1 MWLAVVMVVVA
12 ILYLACRKPR
22 GFPPGPPRLP
32 LVGFLPFMEQQLPHK
47 QLWNLSSTYGPVVGL
62 YLGTQPCVIVNG
74 WEAVKEALL
83 NDDLNGRPENVFFK
97 IVFGGQ
103 RGIMFVEGDL
113 WKEQRRFALHQ
124 FRNLGF
130 AKRSHETVVHEETRA
145 LLQEIRKAEG
155 SITLWEMLGVSN
167 LIILWAVMGG
177 TRLERSDDRLW
188 DLVVRLN
195 AVFRAGDISG
205 GIVQSFPFVR
215 HLLPKDHS
223 FNIVKDGLHLVN
235 DFIQEAID
243 EHRKELDPN
252 DPRDFIDL
260 YLIEMDKHKDS
271 PDTTFIEQQLA
282 ASCNDIFTAGTE
294 TGSATV
300 SFGVLLMALHP
311 EVMAKVQKE
320 LDEVV
325 GRSRLPSMD
334 DRSKLPYTDATLS
347 EVFRFRGAAPISVP
361 HKAMKDTI
369 LQGSRVPA
377 ETIVLVNLYSV
388 MMDPEYWNDPETFRP
403 ERFLNPDGT
412 LRKDERLIP
421 FGKGRRACLGES
433 LARMTSFI
441 VFTSLVH
448 HFDFTLDPAVP
459 VPNTEGKSG
468 FTLGPPDF
476 RVFAKARI

>member
-1 MWLAVVMVVVA
+1 
-12 ILYLACRKPR
+12 
-22 GFPPGPPRLP
+22 
-32 LVGFLPFMEQQLPHK
+32 
-47 QLWNLSSTYGPVVGL
+47 
-62 YLGTQPCVIVNG
+62 
-74 WEAVKEALL
+74 
-83 NDDLNGRPENVFFK
+83 
-97 IVFGGQ
+97 
-103 RGIMFVEGDL
+103 MFVEGDL

-130 AKRSHETVVHEETRA
+130 GKRSHEAVVHDETRA

-177 TRLERSDDRLW
+177 KRLERSDDRLW

-195 AVFRAGDISG
+195 SVFRAGDISG
-205 GIVQSFPFVR
+205 GLVQSFPFIR
-215 HLLPKDHS
+215 HFLPKDHR
-223 FNIVKDGLHLVN
+223 FNVVNDGFRLVN
-235 DFIQEAID
+235 DYIKEAID

-260 YLIEMDKHKDS
+260 YLIEMDKQKDS
-271 PDTTFIEQQLA
+271 RDTTFEEVQLL
-282 ASCNDIFTAGTE
+282 ASCSDIFAAGTE

-300 SFGVLLMALHP
+300 SFAILLMTLYP

-325 GRSRLPSMD
+325 GRSRLPSIE
-334 DRSKLPYTDATLS
+334 DRSKLPYTEATLN
-347 EVFRFRGAAPISVP
+347 EVFRFRGAAPVTVP
-361 HKAMKDTI
+361 HKAMKDAI
-369 LQGSRVPA
+369 LQGSRIPA
-377 ETIVLVNLYSV
+377 ETMVIVNLYSV
-388 MMDPEYWNDPETFRP
+388 MMDLEYWSDPHTFRP

-441 VFTSLVH
+441 LFTSLAQ
-448 HFDFTLDPAVP
+448 HFNFTLDPSVP

-468 FTLGPPDF
+468 FTLGPPEF
-476 RVFAKARI
+476 KVFTKERL